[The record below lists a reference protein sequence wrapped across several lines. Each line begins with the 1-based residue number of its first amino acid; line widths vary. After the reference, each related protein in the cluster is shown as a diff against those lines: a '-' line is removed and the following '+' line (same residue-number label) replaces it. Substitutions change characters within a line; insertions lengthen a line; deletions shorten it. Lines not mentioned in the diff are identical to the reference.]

1 MPLKTGKSKEAV
13 NYNIKE
19 LIDAG
24 YPQRQAV
31 AIAMDKK
38 KNKKKRKK
46 NMKGV
51 NHYKKNGTLF
61 KGKTHK
67 MADGSLHTGKTHTPT
82 SVKLFHLKE
91 LSATAKKK
99 AKT

>member
-31 AIAMDKK
+31 AIAMDSAKK
-38 KNKKKRKK
+38 KKKK
-46 NMKGV
+46 
-51 NHYKKNGTLF
+51 
-61 KGKTHK
+61 
-67 MADGSLHTGKTHTPT
+67 
-82 SVKLFHLKE
+82 
-91 LSATAKKK
+91 KKK

>member
-1 MPLKTGKSKEAV
+1 MPLKTGKGKEAV

-38 KNKKKRKK
+38 KTKTKKKRKQI
-46 NMKGV
+46 
-51 NHYKKNGTLF
+51 T
-61 KGKTHK
+61 
-67 MADGSLHTGKTHTPT
+67 
-82 SVKLFHLKE
+82 
-91 LSATAKKK
+91 
-99 AKT
+99 